1 MRDFTNYVR
10 NLVEKELN
18 LDSLIEKGLEQIKLD
33 EEKEQMSADEALFVE
48 EDMVSDDD
56 LLFEAVNTEVLPE
69 LTDEAKLLGV
79 EINGEE

>member
-1 MRDFTNYVR
+1 
-10 NLVEKELN
+10 
-18 LDSLIEKGLEQIKLD
+18 
-33 EEKEQMSADEALFVE
+33 MSADDALFVE

-79 EINGEE
+79 ELDGEE